1 MKTPPLKVVLY
12 KLGFL
17 LLAGGIT
24 ILSTAIVVYFSWQSR
39 NERVRQTT
47 TTTSEITE
55 GTVP

>member
-47 TTTSEITE
+47 TTTIEMTE
-55 GTVP
+55 GT